1 MRSRAPLFTL
11 KNGLAVLILALLGIW
26 TWMGLGSCRSDRV
39 SVNPKDPQSPQYAYR
54 QDELALLSLMADDI
68 QELER
73 KKQYATIYDDYAS
86 QEFKNSIS
94 RRRFLIISN
103 CVESFLGGMDP
114 DGYDPHDL
122 GFRREDVKGASSKYL
137 DVLNRKV
144 HRMMG
149 LVDEQMVF
157 VPHDLNFKLNG
168 LYWISKDKQ
177 FLQCVAESPNREQDG
192 QPASMTDTSTE
203 TAPTGSEEQK
213 ASENGADTG
222 QESEK
227 SSETGTK
234 PTESQ
239 TENQSAGQ
247 PTGGSET
254 TPTETTG
261 RSDSGTETQ
270 TRRKSSGEAMT
281 PVIAPVQEMK
291 PAEARKATVIHA
303 RPAGA
308 GAVIDQRPSAPVVRG
323 KNQTSGGES
332 DSNQGHA
339 PIPTDGDNADKHRSD
354 TGRDASQTQN
364 APIKQSIPSSIP
376 PLKQNSE
383 PPTPTPPASH

>member
-11 KNGLAVLILALLGIW
+11 KNGLVVLILALLGIW

-39 SVNPKDPQSPQYAYR
+39 SVNSKDPQSPQYAYR

-73 KKQYATIYDDYAS
+73 KKQYATIYDDYSS

-103 CVESFLGGMDP
+103 CVESYLGGMDP

-122 GFRREDVKGASSKYL
+122 GFRRENIKGAGANYL

-177 FLQCVAESPNREQDG
+177 FLQCVAESPNREQEG
-192 QPASMTDTSTE
+192 QPALMTGTPAETE
-203 TAPTGSEEQK
+203 PTASETQNT
-213 ASENGADTG
+213 AENGAAGTA
-222 QESEK
+222 QEPGK
-227 SSETGTK
+227 TPETGAT
-234 PTESQ
+234 PTETQ
-239 TENQSAGQ
+239 TENKPA
-247 PTGGSET
+247 TGSET

-261 RSDSGTETQ
+261 QNASGTETQ
-270 TRRKSSGEAMT
+270 TRRKSTGETAA
-281 PVIAPVQEMK
+281 PANAPVQEMK
-291 PAEARKATVIHA
+291 PAEARKATSIHA

-308 GAVIDQRPSAPVVRG
+308 GAVIDQRPSPPPARV
-323 KNQTSGGES
+323 KTSTPGES
-332 DSNQGHA
+332 DSAQNHA
-339 PIPTDGDNADKHRSD
+339 PIPSDSDNAAGGDKHRGDSS
-354 TGRDASQTQN
+354 TQTQN
-364 APIKQSIPSSIP
+364 ATNKQPIPSSIP
-376 PLKQNSE
+376 PLKPNSE
-383 PPTPTPPASH
+383 PPPTSVPPTPR